1 VAKIPEEALPARVPI
16 PLPQARPQIQ
26 LAARDG
32 KAGGGFALAS
42 ATSTPFDLNARS
54 APRPPAPI
62 ADEASASRAETT
74 ASINTWLKDTEA
86 RADRVPADLALA
98 YAAAAV
104 PEGSRPPV
112 APAMSR
118 PGADGSSQVARLPPK
133 AGQRFNDP
141 WLRGITL
148 ASSVHY
154 GMNVSV
160 YGKLDVRQV
169 RTMMIKPVSS
179 LTMAFGGDPYEG
191 MQTLRFAGPAVTF
204 LPTVKYHGHQ
214 HASLR

>member
-1 VAKIPEEALPARVPI
+1 VPI
-16 PLPQARPQIQ
+16 PPIRPQIQ
-26 LAARDG
+26 VAARDA
-32 KAGGGFALAS
+32 KGGGFALAS

-54 APRPPAPI
+54 APRPPAPVG
-62 ADEASASRAETT
+62 DEASASRAETT
-74 ASINTWLKDTEA
+74 ASINTWLKDTKE
-86 RADRVPADLALA
+86 RADRVPTDLALA

-104 PEGSRPPV
+104 PEASRSSAV

-118 PGADGSSQVARLPPK
+118 LGAEGASQVARIPPK

-169 RTMMIKPVSS
+169 RTMMIKPMSS
-179 LTMAFGGDPYEG
+179 LAMAFTADPYEG
-191 MQTLRFAGPAVTF
+191 MQTARFAGAAVNF
-204 LPTVKYHGHQ
+204 LPTVSYGGRQ
-214 HASLR
+214 QASLR

>member
-1 VAKIPEEALPARVPI
+1 MVAKAREEAPAARV

-26 LAARDG
+26 VAARDS
-32 KAGGGFALAS
+32 KGGGFALAS
-42 ATSTPFDLNARS
+42 ATSTPFDINARS

-74 ASINTWLKDTEA
+74 ASISSWLKDTEA
-86 RADRVPADLALA
+86 RADRVGADLALA

-104 PEGSRPPV
+104 PEGSRPV
-112 APAMSR
+112 AAAPAMPR
-118 PGADGSSQVARLPPK
+118 IGSEGMSQIARVPPK
-133 AGQRFNDP
+133 AGLRFNDP

-169 RTMMIKPVSS
+169 RTP
-179 LTMAFGGDPYEG
+179 
-191 MQTLRFAGPAVTF
+191 
-204 LPTVKYHGHQ
+204 
-214 HASLR
+214 